1 MAAKAGIEIEAPS
14 ATDLVL
20 DLLFTHP
27 RQALTVQA
35 LARAAEVMDIATPA
49 VRVALTRLQRQGRV
63 AKTGRGSYAVRLE
76 GNPAH
81 HEVQYWFDKESRLRD
96 WKGDWLVVHDA
107 AVARSAKTL
116 WRHHQRAL
124 ELYGFRMLDSA
135 LWVRP
140 DNLDGGAPTM
150 EAALRRLGLAP
161 EALVFSGRQFD
172 PASAQR
178 MTGLWNVPG
187 ILAGYRHAH
196 ALLARSTA
204 RLARLSPAAAAR
216 ETLLVGRAVIRAIV
230 RDPLLPEAIQPGA
243 ERHALIDATR
253 AYQAGALA
261 IWETLL
267 QSEAD

>member
-1 MAAKAGIEIEAPS
+1 M
-14 ATDLVL
+14 
-20 DLLFTHP
+20 
-27 RQALTVQA
+27 
-35 LARAAEVMDIATPA
+35 
-49 VRVALTRLQRQGRV
+49 

-124 ELYGFRMLDSA
+124 ELYGFRMLDTA

-150 EAALRRLGLAP
+150 EAALRRLGLAR
-161 EALVFSGRQFD
+161 EALVFSARQFD

-243 ERHALIDATR
+243 ERHAPDRRHARLPGRRAGDLGDAAAIR
-253 AYQAGALA
+253 GGLNPAPDPAKCRSRRALA
-261 IWETLL
+261 KRGRLT
-267 QSEAD
+267 